1 MLPLS
6 FAARTAH
13 FFGCLVSP
21 LRCRPSR
28 RRLPSLRRAPRG
40 PAGSAA
46 KIGLVLS
53 GGGARGA
60 AHVGVLKVLE
70 ELRVPVDVIVG
81 TSMGSIVGASYAS
94 GNSVAEMERDIA
106 TITTANL
113 FTDRP
118 PRADLPMRRKAD
130 DEQPYIIPELGVTG
144 DGIVLPKASSPACRS
159 RRSCAS
165 W

>member
-6 FAARTAH
+6 LRTRAACLSACLLVTASLAATAQTASQPLQGAAAFQPAAR
-13 FFGCLVSP
+13 P
-21 LRCRPSR
+21 
-28 RRLPSLRRAPRG
+28 
-40 PAGSAA
+40 

-81 TSMGSIVGASYAS
+81 TSMGSIVGGSYAS

-113 FTDRP
+113 F
-118 PRADLPMRRKAD
+118 
-130 DEQPYIIPELGVTG
+130 
-144 DGIVLPKASSPACRS
+144 
-159 RRSCAS
+159 
-165 W
+165 